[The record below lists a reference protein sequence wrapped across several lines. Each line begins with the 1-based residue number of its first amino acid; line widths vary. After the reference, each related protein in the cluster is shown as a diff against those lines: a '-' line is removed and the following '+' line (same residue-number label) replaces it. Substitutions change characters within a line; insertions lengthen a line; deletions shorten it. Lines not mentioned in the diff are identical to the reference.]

1 MLRKI
6 REMFKCQKG
15 FTLVELMAVIAII
28 GILAAVAIPSFTR
41 SRADAGAAK
50 IQSDLRNADSAIAAF
65 QAANPAVNPT
75 WNDVAATGINVYF
88 NGDVLPTPP
97 ATWRGTYGI
106 NNTNQAIYTGGA
118 AANNIV
124 TSAATIAQIKTA
136 DGK

>member
-28 GILAAVAIPSFTR
+28 GILAAIAIPSFAR
-41 SRADAGAAK
+41 SRDDAGAAK

-65 QAANPAVNPT
+65 QAANPGVNPT
-75 WNDVAATGINVYF
+75 WNAVAGTGINVYF
-88 NGDVLPTPP
+88 SGNVLPTPP
-97 ATWRGTYGI
+97 TGWGGTYGI
-106 NNTNQAIYTGGA
+106 NNTNNAIYTGGA

-124 TSAATIAQIKTA
+124 TSAATIAQIRTA
-136 DGK
+136 DGR